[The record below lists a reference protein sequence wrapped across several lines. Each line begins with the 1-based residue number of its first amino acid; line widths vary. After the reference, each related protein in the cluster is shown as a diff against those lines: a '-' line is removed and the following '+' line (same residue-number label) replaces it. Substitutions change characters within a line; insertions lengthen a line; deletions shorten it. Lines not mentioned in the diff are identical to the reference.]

1 MFETVVLATDGSES
15 ASRAV
20 TLAFDFAE
28 RFDATIHALYVI
40 DETEVESSPER
51 VRGELHAA
59 LEERGAEAL
68 AEIES
73 QTSDVTTAV
82 REGDPAKEICAY
94 TEDVDADLIVTGT
107 RGRHGEHAFLLGS
120 VAEAVVRRSPVP
132 VLTARQLDPDE
143 ERDVPVPGET
153 GA

>member
-15 ASRAV
+15 AARAV

-28 RFDATIHALYVI
+28 RFEAAIHALYVV
-40 DETEVESSPER
+40 DETEVETSPER
-51 VRGELHAA
+51 IRGELHAA
-59 LEERGAEAL
+59 LEERGEESL

-73 QTSDVTTAV
+73 QGTDVTTAV
-82 REGDPAKEICAY
+82 REGDPAGEICAY
-94 TEDVDADLIVTGT
+94 AGEVGADLIVTGT

-143 ERDVPVPGET
+143 ESDIPAPDEM